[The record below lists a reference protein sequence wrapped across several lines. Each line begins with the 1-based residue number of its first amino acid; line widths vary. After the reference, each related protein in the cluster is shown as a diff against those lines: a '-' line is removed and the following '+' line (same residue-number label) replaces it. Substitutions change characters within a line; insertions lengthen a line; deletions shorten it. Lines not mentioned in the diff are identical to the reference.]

1 MIGELLQEWID
12 KESHNL
18 GFGGELTITLKYHEG
33 KLVLIEKGKTEKNNL
48 SNKQT
53 LKFAK

>member
-1 MIGELLQEWID
+1 MTGELLQEWID

-18 GFGGELTITLKYHEG
+18 GFGELTITLKYHEG
-33 KLVLIEKGKTEKNNL
+33 KLVLIEKGKTEKNKL

>member
-18 GFGGELTITLKYHEG
+18 TFGELTITLKYHDG
-33 KLVLIEKGKTEKNNL
+33 KLVLVEKNK
-48 SNKQT
+48 SEKQKLNNDKT
-53 LKFAK
+53 IPYAI